1 MRIAAGIAGCM
12 IPSLEIGAELSAR
25 VLRSVTEVKQISSD
39 WRDLFYRCHATVFQS
54 PDWLLPW
61 IEAFSPENIMVVEV
75 RCADR
80 LVGLAP
86 LLIYRRGSERVLAF
100 MGGGVSDYLDVLV
113 DPGFEPQAIFE
124 IFCAV
129 MNSHEEWTVLDLTD
143 LPSHSALLRIPFF
156 HHSAREHD
164 FCSVLHLPQT
174 REELLQL
181 FSKRQRANLR
191 NARSRLERAGGGQF
205 EIATAENLSEFLGDL
220 FTLHTNRWSE
230 QRQSGV
236 LDNERVRAFHGA
248 CAPALLQSGLLH
260 LSRLR
265 LANRTIAVIYS
276 LLSHRTAYC
285 YLQGFDPEF
294 SSLSPGTQLMF
305 SVMNDTL
312 ARRMREFD
320 FLRGRE
326 AYKQHWRAESKP
338 TFRIQVPREILAT
351 IPRRRRGQNRRR
363 IGE

>member
-1 MRIAAGIAGCM
+1 
-12 IPSLEIGAELSAR
+12 

-39 WRDLFYRCHATVFQS
+39 WRDLFYRCHATAFQS

-61 IEAFSPENIMVVEV
+61 IEVFSPENIMVVEV

-100 MGGGVSDYLDVLV
+100 TGGGVSDYLDVLA
-113 DPGFEPQAIFE
+113 DPRFESQAILE

-143 LPSHSALLRIPFF
+143 LPGHSALLRIPFL
-156 HHSAREHD
+156 HHSTGEHD
-164 FCSVLHLPQT
+164 SCSVLHLPQT

-191 NARSRLERAGGGQF
+191 NARSRIERAGGGQF
-205 EIATAENLSEFLGDL
+205 EIATAENLSEFLDDL
-220 FTLHTNRWSE
+220 FKLHTDRWSE
-230 QRQSGV
+230 QGQSGV
-236 LDNERVRAFHGA
+236 LDNERVRSFHSC
-248 CAPALLQSGLLH
+248 CAPGLLQSRVLH

-265 LANRTIAVIYS
+265 LANRSIAVIYS
-276 LLSHRTAYC
+276 LLFDRTAYC
-285 YLQGFDPEF
+285 YLQGFDPNS
-294 SSLSPGTQLMF
+294 SSLSPGTHLMF

-312 ARRMREFD
+312 ARGLREFD

-338 TFRIQVPREILAT
+338 TFRIQLPREILAT
-351 IPRRRRGQNRRR
+351 VPNFPGHHP
-363 IGE
+363 

>member
-1 MRIAAGIAGCM
+1 M
-12 IPSLEIGAELSAR
+12 ISSIEIGTELSAR
-25 VLRSVTEVKQISSD
+25 VLRSVKEVKQVSSD
-39 WRDLFYRCHATVFQS
+39 WRDLFRHCRATAFQS

-61 IEAFSPENIMVVEV
+61 IEVFSPEDMMAVEV

-86 LLIYRRGSERVLAF
+86 FLIYRRDSERVLAF

-124 IFCAV
+124 IVGAFLNA
-129 MNSHEEWTVLDLTD
+129 HEEWTVLDLTD
-143 LPSHSALLRIPFF
+143 LPSHSALLLIPFF
-156 HHSAREHD
+156 HRSAREHD
-164 FCSVLHLPQT
+164 SCSVLHLPQT

-191 NARSRLERAGGGQF
+191 NARSRIERAGGGQF
-205 EIATAENLSEFLGDL
+205 EIAAAENLSEFLDDL
-220 FTLHTNRWSE
+220 FKLHTDRWSE
-230 QRQSGV
+230 QGQSGV
-236 LDNERVRAFHGA
+236 LDNERVRAFHSS
-248 CAPALLQSGLLH
+248 CAPGLLQSGLLH

-276 LLSHRTAYC
+276 LLSDRTAYC
-285 YLQGFDPEF
+285 YLQGFDPDF

-305 SVMNDTL
+305 SVMSDAL
-312 ARRMREFD
+312 ARGRREFD

-326 AYKQHWRAESKP
+326 AYKQHWRAETKP
-338 TFRIQVPREILAT
+338 TFRIQLPRAT
-351 IPRRRRGQNRRR
+351 LSHHV
-363 IGE
+363 